1 MFIFSDEKYIAVNHC
16 DKSQGLISTN
26 VFVICTCNYELIRI
40 IFVSFYEI
48 VRSDLVSF
56 GMSKVPP
63 PKPTDSELEILHV
76 LWQHGPATV
85 RAINDHLSQR
95 RQAEVGYT
103 TTLKILQLMLEKA
116 LVRRDDADR
125 SHVYRA
131 AVREQET
138 QGLLLDKFV
147 DATFGGSALKLVM
160 QALGS
165 RQTSADELAQIRRL
179 LNDIEIQN
187 STSNSDDDDH
197 A

>member
-1 MFIFSDEKYIAVNHC
+1 
-16 DKSQGLISTN
+16 
-26 VFVICTCNYELIRI
+26 
-40 IFVSFYEI
+40 
-48 VRSDLVSF
+48 
-56 GMSKVPP
+56 MSKSPP
-63 PKPTDSELEILHV
+63 PKPTDAELEILQV
-76 LWQHGPATV
+76 LWQHGPSTV
-85 RAINDHLSQR
+85 RAVNDHLSQR

-103 TTLKILQLMLEKA
+103 TTLKILQLMRDKG

-138 QGLLLDKFV
+138 QSLLLDKFV
-147 DATFGGSALKLVM
+147 EATFGGSALKLVM

-165 RQTSADELAQIRRL
+165 RSTSDEELAQIRRL

-187 STSNSDDDDH
+187 STSNPDDDDH

>member
-1 MFIFSDEKYIAVNHC
+1 
-16 DKSQGLISTN
+16 
-26 VFVICTCNYELIRI
+26 
-40 IFVSFYEI
+40 
-48 VRSDLVSF
+48 
-56 GMSKVPP
+56 MSKAPP

-85 RAINDHLSQR
+85 RAINDHLGRR
-95 RQAEVGYT
+95 RQTEVGYT
-103 TTLKILQLMLEKA
+103 TTLKMLQLMLEKA

-138 QGLLLDKFV
+138 QSLLLDKFV
-147 DATFGGSALKLVM
+147 EATFGGSALKLVM

-165 RQTSADELAQIRRL
+165 RTTSSDELAQIRRL

-187 STSNSDDDDH
+187 TTPNPADDGH